1 MLDTADFDVGSF
13 EHQAQ
18 AEEDKKLLV
27 KFYIKPR
34 PDPAETIKQGRP
46 IFKDI
51 EYIDIRIPG
60 DRTGG
65 IARPASFADK
75 QRFAPHYKAFQDRTE
90 VPLSGTPLIEWPL
103 ITRSL
108 AEELAFH
115 HVKTVEHLSTM
126 SDTNIGKFMG
136 LNALK
141 AKAIKWL
148 EQAGEEAKV
157 HELQD
162 QLLERDERIATQ
174 GTQIEELQKQ
184 MLELMGERK
193 IEVVKPVISDGS
205 VTLNPEPLN
214 ALEVA
219 PAPSLASELDEND
232 ADVPAETEVKIEA
245 DTPAPDAPKKRRR
258 RKAAV
263 KADGAIQDSK

>member
-1 MLDTADFDVGSF
+1 METADFDVASF
-13 EHQAQ
+13 ENSAQ

-34 PDPAETIKQGRP
+34 SDSAETIKQGRP
-46 IFKDI
+46 IFKDV

-65 IARPASFADK
+65 VARPASFADK
-75 QRFAPHYKAFQDRTE
+75 KRFAAHYKAFQDRVE

-126 SDTNIGKFMG
+126 SDNNIGKFMG
-136 LNALK
+136 LNNLK
-141 AKAIKWL
+141 AKAVKWL

-162 QLLERDERIATQ
+162 QLQERDERIATQ
-174 GTQIEELQKQ
+174 GSQIEELQKQ
-184 MLELMGERK
+184 MLALMGDKKVAVPETLAPP
-193 IEVVKPVISDGS
+193 IEIP
-205 VTLNPEPLN
+205 

-219 PAPSLASELDEND
+219 PAPSLASELDENV
-232 ADVPAETEVKIEA
+232 AEVPPEPEVKIEA
-245 DTPAPDAPKKRRR
+245 DTPAPAPKKRRR

-263 KADGAIQDSK
+263 KPDGAIQDSK

>member
-1 MLDTADFDVGSF
+1 METADFDVASF
-13 EHQAQ
+13 ENSAQ

-34 PDPAETIKQGRP
+34 PDAAETIAQGRP
-46 IFKDI
+46 IFKDV

-65 IARPASFADK
+65 VARPASFADK
-75 QRFAPHYKAFQDRTE
+75 QRFGAHYQAFKQRTE
-90 VPLSGTPLIEWPL
+90 VPVEGTPLIEWPL

-126 SDTNIGKFMG
+126 SDNNIGKFMG

-174 GTQIEELQKQ
+174 GSQIEELQKQ
-184 MLELMGERK
+184 MLVLMGDKQTEWPSGHK
-193 IEVVKPVISDGS
+193 LEAPA
-205 VTLNPEPLN
+205 P
-214 ALEVA
+214 ALEVV

-232 ADVPAETEVKIEA
+232 AEVPAEPEVEIVA
-245 DTPAPDAPKKRRR
+245 DTPAPEAPKKRRR

-263 KADGAIQDSK
+263 KPDGAIQDGK